1 MGRRDGKRSAQ
12 FEHTLLITETGVE
25 AFTGR
30 LPTSNPF
37 FWELDGKPSYTGVQG
52 SAPVSSTVSAAV
64 SSAAPDFGLF
74 RLTCNMPEIL
84 LRYREIEMV
93 CIRKRGATWRCANRD

>member
-37 FWELDGKPSYTGVQG
+37 FWELEGKPSYTGVQG

-64 SSAAPDFGLF
+64 SSTVPDQAAGSAAAPA
-74 RLTCNMPEIL
+74 RPPSAT
-84 LRYREIEMV
+84 
-93 CIRKRGATWRCANRD
+93 KSAARGFSTQAAPKKKPKK

>member
-37 FWELDGKPSYTGVQG
+37 FWELDGKPRYTGVQG
-52 SAPVSSTVSAAV
+52 SAPVRSTVSAAV
-64 SSAAPDFGLF
+64 SSAAPDQAAGSAAAPP
-74 RLTCNMPEIL
+74 RPPSAT
-84 LRYREIEMV
+84 
-93 CIRKRGATWRCANRD
+93 KSAARGFSTQAAPKKKPKK